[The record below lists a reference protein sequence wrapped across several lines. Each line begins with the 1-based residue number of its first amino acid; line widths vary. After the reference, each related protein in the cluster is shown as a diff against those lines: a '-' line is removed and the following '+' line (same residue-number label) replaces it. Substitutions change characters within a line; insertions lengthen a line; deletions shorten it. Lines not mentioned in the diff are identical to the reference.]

1 MRRTFLGALVGA
13 AALFAAPFAASAPAQ
28 GTGNVAAFCEARAG
42 TEAAFNSEDEQQIK
56 TGLDALNTNAPPEI
70 ATDVTLVTKQ
80 LGKNAQKAFDNKR
93 FLAALERVDSF
104 VLASCGFPEV
114 DVAGIDYEFQGIPAT
129 IPAGTTA
136 FKFTNEAP
144 KEHHEM
150 VVIRL
155 KPGKTIAAKKLLA
168 LPDKKV
174 EKLVEF
180 ATAAEAGPGDFSVT
194 ITELTPGHYIVAC
207 FHPVG
212 DKKNGKPHWVKGMRA
227 EFDVA

>member
-1 MRRTFLGALVGA
+1 MRRTLLGALLGA
-13 AALFAAPFAASAPAQ
+13 AALFAAPFAGSAPAQ
-28 GTGNVAAFCEARAG
+28 GTGSVTAFCEARAG
-42 TEAAFNSEDEQQIK
+42 IEAAFVSEDEQQIK
-56 TGLDALNTNAPPEI
+56 TSLDALNTNAAPEI
-70 ATDVTLVTKQ
+70 ATDVTLITKQ
-80 LGKNAQKAFDNKR
+80 LAKNPQKAFENKK
-93 FLAALERVDSF
+93 FLAALERVDTF

-150 VVIRL
+150 VVFRL
-155 KPGKTIAAKKLLA
+155 KPGKTIAVKKLLA
-168 LPDKKV
+168 LPEKKV

-180 ATAAEAGPGDFSVT
+180 ATAAEAGPGKFQVS
-194 ITELTPGHYIVAC
+194 ITDLTPGHYIVAC
-207 FHPVG
+207 FHPIG
-212 DKKNGKPHWVKGMRA
+212 DKKNGKPHWVKGMLA